1 MMDGP
6 SQLQSYPRLKWV
18 LCDWH
23 VMSDRELRSSLK
35 RLVKQGFLGVIE
47 LENEERFYGFPN
59 IVNDPFNHSAALQR
73 KFAHV
78 NRAVYQRVGVQAAT
92 PEEMIERL
100 RNIRENHVIRPGGRT
115 AKQRAAQ
122 VKNYLTMIDWQIDWY
137 KQKIAEMK
145 LEERGK

>member
-1 MMDGP
+1 
-6 SQLQSYPRLKWV
+6 
-18 LCDWH
+18 
-23 VMSDRELRSSLK
+23 
-35 RLVKQGFLGVIE
+35 
-47 LENEERFYGFPN
+47 
-59 IVNDPFNHSAALQR
+59 
-73 KFAHV
+73 
-78 NRAVYQRVGVQAAT
+78 
-92 PEEMIERL
+92 MIERL